1 MSLGYNLFLG
11 VKTNS
16 EPHSAALNGID
27 NGKLRVAGLLQT
39 DEIAAVED
47 RSSQGSALGV
57 NEGKKSHDAS
67 PLHGIGEITLL
78 LGGEASQTAGQDF
91 AALGDELLQQ
101 IDIFVVDRFTG
112 LIGERRFEKE
122 LGMTERGENAERGDH
137 AAGSL
142 DLFVDRRLV
151 AMRAELLSSIRSVVL
166 RRFFWLV

>member
-1 MSLGYNLFLG
+1 MFLG

-57 NEGKKSHDAS
+57 NEGKKSDDAS
-67 PLHGIGEITLL
+67 TLYGVGQITLL

-101 IDIFVVDRFTG
+101 IDIFVVDGFTG
-112 LIGERRFEKE
+112 L
-122 LGMTERGENAERGDH
+122 
-137 AAGSL
+137 
-142 DLFVDRRLV
+142 DR
-151 AMRAELLSSIRSVVL
+151 
-166 RRFFWLV
+166 